1 MEQHEANA
9 VDVVF
14 IHGLQVDAVI
24 GVYEWEQQIT
34 QPLIFDIEM
43 TADQRQ
49 AAASDDIAAAI
60 NYKTVSE
67 RVAQVCREQ
76 RVALIE
82 RLAQL
87 VAEMILAEFA
97 PDSVTVTL
105 YKPTA
110 VKEARHVG
118 VKITRWRANH

>member
-1 MEQHEANA
+1 MEQHKANA

-87 VAEMILAEFA
+87 VAEMILAEFV

>member
-1 MEQHEANA
+1 MKQHEANA

>member
-1 MEQHEANA
+1 MKQQAADA

-24 GVYEWEQQIT
+24 GVYEWEQQII
-34 QPLIFDIEM
+34 QPLVFDIEM
-43 TADQRQ
+43 AADQRQ
-49 AAASDDIAAAI
+49 AAANDDIAAAI

-67 RVAQVCREQ
+67 RVTQVCREQ
-76 RVALIE
+76 QVALIE

-97 PDSVTVTL
+97 PERVTVTL

-110 VKEARHVG
+110 VKEARYVG
-118 VKITRWRANH
+118 VKITRWQTDK

>member
-1 MEQHEANA
+1 MKQQAADA

-34 QPLIFDIEM
+34 QPLVFDIEM
-43 TADQRQ
+43 AADQRQ
-49 AAASDDIAAAI
+49 AAANDDIAAAI

-67 RVAQVCREQ
+67 RVTQVCREQ
-76 RVALIE
+76 QVALIE

-97 PDSVTVTL
+97 PEHVTVTL

-118 VKITRWRANH
+118 VKITRWQTDK